1 MKEEIP
7 SYIIKYI
14 ECNQEGHQG
23 EKVNLICLNNE
34 CHEHSLIC
42 SLCTP
47 KHRGHNYKPIKIYL
61 DELYK
66 KYKTG
71 DNQQHQDID

>member
-1 MKEEIP
+1 MKQEIP

-14 ECNQEGHQG
+14 DCQHDDHKG
-23 EKVNLICLNNE
+23 EKVNLICLNPE
-34 CHEHSLIC
+34 CHENSLIC

-61 DELYK
+61 DELYS
-66 KYKTG
+66 KYKAGMKDQT
-71 DNQQHQDID
+71 QDL